1 MQNFRFA
8 AAIAALLTVAVP
20 AVAADL
26 QPIQNQSIDLGDV
39 AGDAYYTVEPD
50 GYRVVAT
57 FAQRGQSGTPV
68 RFQALLAPGQSVTFS
83 TPGAVGTAPSA
94 VEIIRQQDRVLV
106 HKASS

>member
-1 MQNFRFA
+1 MQNFRLA
-8 AAIAALLTVAVP
+8 AAIAAALSLAAP
-20 AVAADL
+20 AFAADL
-26 QPIQNQSIDLGDV
+26 QPIESRSIDLGDV

-57 FAQRGQSGTPV
+57 FAQRGEAGTPV

-83 TPGAVGTAPSA
+83 TPGAVGTAPNA
-94 VEIIRQQDRVLV
+94 VEIIRQQNRVLV